1 MITAQMDCFNA
12 IHNVLTGNDNGDV
25 VDNYKNQAKRLDA
38 EAQVVNYNVQQTS
51 NAAMKDPYQVM

>member
-1 MITAQMDCFNA
+1 MDCFNA

-25 VDNYKNQAKRLDA
+25 VDNYKNQAKWLDA
-38 EAQVVNYNVQQTS
+38 EAQVINYNVQQTS

>member
-1 MITAQMDCFNA
+1 MITVQMDCFNA

>member
-1 MITAQMDCFNA
+1 MITGQMDCFNA
-12 IHNVLTGNDNGDV
+12 IRNVLTGNDNGDV

-51 NAAMKDPYQVM
+51 NAEMKDPYQVM